1 MDPARFEAVTW
12 RNRALLL
19 FDRVAMPVAV
29 CDVYGAVLL
38 ANPAMAAECGTTP
51 GRLRGRDVLELF
63 RPREA
68 TQVERIAEAL
78 RLRHRS
84 RYQVS
89 VRWRA
94 PDGAE
99 RYGELTADP
108 VSDTVE
114 DTPALLVMLR
124 TDTRREPLA
133 GHDGRREPPAGT
145 DGRRKPLPRTD
156 GRSEPLVRT
165 DGRREPFSGTAG
177 RRLPSASSPAA
188 EGARVSPTEARVLA
202 LLAGGA
208 TTARAARETGLTV
221 DGVTYHLRRLSSR
234 WHAATRT
241 ELVARAYALGVL
253 RPGVWPPEAAGAR

>member
-1 MDPARFEAVTW
+1 MDLARQEAVTW

-63 RPREA
+63 SPREA
-68 TQVERIAEAL
+68 TQVERIAQAL

-94 PDGAE
+94 PGGVE

-124 TDTRREPLA
+124 VDTEHAP
-133 GHDGRREPPAGT
+133 
-145 DGRRKPLPRTD
+145 
-156 GRSEPLVRT
+156 
-165 DGRREPFSGTAG
+165 
-177 RRLPSASSPAA
+177 SPAA
-188 EGARVSPTEARVLA
+188 PASGAPVTPTEARILA
-202 LLAGGA
+202 LLAAGA
-208 TTARAARETGLTV
+208 TTARAARETGLTT

-234 WHAATRT
+234 WGASNRT

-253 RPGVWPPEAAGAR
+253 TPGVWPPGVPDDEA

>member
-1 MDPARFEAVTW
+1 MW
-12 RNRALLL
+12 RNRALML
-19 FDRVAMPVAV
+19 FDRVSVPVAV
-29 CDVYGAVLL
+29 CDVYGSVQV

-51 GRLRGRDVLELF
+51 GRLRGQDVLDLF
-63 RPREA
+63 QPQESI
-68 TQVERIAEAL
+68 QVERIAQAL

-124 TDTRREPLA
+124 VQGEGEPRGDRPGEDT
-133 GHDGRREPPAGT
+133 PAQVT
-145 DGRRKPLPRTD
+145 PI
-156 GRSEPLVRT
+156 
-165 DGRREPFSGTAG
+165 
-177 RRLPSASSPAA
+177 
-188 EGARVSPTEARVLA
+188 EARILA

-208 TTARAARETGLTV
+208 TTAHAARETGLST
-221 DGVTYHLRRLSSR
+221 DGVTYHLRRLSAR
-234 WHAATRT
+234 WNAANRT
-241 ELVARAYALGVL
+241 ELVARAYAVGVL
-253 RPGVWPPEAAGAR
+253 APGVWPPTPAPVADSM

>member
-1 MDPARFEAVTW
+1 MDWLHPEAVVW
-12 RNRALLL
+12 RNRALMV
-19 FDRVAMPVAV
+19 FDRVSVPIAV

-63 RPREA
+63 RPQEA

-89 VRWRA
+89 VRWQA
-94 PDGAE
+94 PDGTE

-114 DTPALLVMLR
+114 ETPTLLVMLR
-124 TDTRREPLA
+124 VLGDREAPEHRRAQVAPI
-133 GHDGRREPPAGT
+133 
-145 DGRRKPLPRTD
+145 
-156 GRSEPLVRT
+156 
-165 DGRREPFSGTAG
+165 
-177 RRLPSASSPAA
+177 
-188 EGARVSPTEARVLA
+188 EARILA

-221 DGVTYHLRRLSSR
+221 DGVNYHLRRLSAR
-234 WHAATRT
+234 WEAANRT

-253 RPGVWPPEAAGAR
+253 AAGVWPPASTAGAGSA

>member
-1 MDPARFEAVTW
+1 MDLSRHEAVTW

-89 VRWRA
+89 VHWQA
-94 PDGAE
+94 PGGAE

-114 DTPALLVMLR
+114 ETPALLVMLR
-124 TDTRREPLA
+124 V
-133 GHDGRREPPAGT
+133 DGEHEAASTPPAERVT
-145 DGRRKPLPRTD
+145 
-156 GRSEPLVRT
+156 
-165 DGRREPFSGTAG
+165 
-177 RRLPSASSPAA
+177 PA
-188 EGARVSPTEARVLA
+188 EARILA
-202 LLAGGA
+202 LLAAGA
-208 TTARAARETGLTV
+208 TTARAARETGLTT

-234 WHAATRT
+234 WQAANRT

-253 RPGVWPPEAAGAR
+253 APGVWPPEPG

>member
-1 MDPARFEAVTW
+1 VDWARREGVVW
-12 RNRALLL
+12 RNRALML
-19 FDRVAMPVAV
+19 FDRVSVPVAV
-29 CDVYGAVLL
+29 CDVYGSVQV

-51 GRLRGRDVLELF
+51 GRLRGRDVLDLF
-63 RPREA
+63 QPQESG
-68 TQVERIAEAL
+68 QVERIAQAL

-94 PDGAE
+94 PNGAD

-124 TDTRREPLA
+124 VQGEGEPRDGGPGEDT
-133 GHDGRREPPAGT
+133 
-145 DGRRKPLPRTD
+145 
-156 GRSEPLVRT
+156 
-165 DGRREPFSGTAG
+165 
-177 RRLPSASSPAA
+177 AA
-188 EGARVSPTEARVLA
+188 QVTPIEARILA

-208 TTARAARETGLTV
+208 TTTHAARETGLTT
-221 DGVTYHLRRLSSR
+221 DGVTYHLRRLSAR
-234 WHAATRT
+234 WNAANRT

-253 RPGVWPPEAAGAR
+253 TPGVWPPAPIAADDER

>member
-1 MDPARFEAVTW
+1 VLVDWLHPEAVVW
-12 RNRALLL
+12 RNRALMV
-19 FDRVAMPVAV
+19 FDRASVPIAV

-63 RPREA
+63 RPQEA

-89 VRWRA
+89 VRWRT

-114 DTPALLVMLR
+114 ETPTLLVMLR
-124 TDTRREPLA
+124 VLGDHETP
-133 GHDGRREPPAGT
+133 GHRP
-145 DGRRKPLPRTD
+145 
-156 GRSEPLVRT
+156 VRV
-165 DGRREPFSGTAG
+165 A
-177 RRLPSASSPAA
+177 
-188 EGARVSPTEARVLA
+188 PTEARILS

-221 DGVTYHLRRLSSR
+221 DGVNYHLRRLSTR
-234 WHAATRT
+234 WGAATRT

-253 RPGVWPPEAAGAR
+253 TPGVWPPTPAGPDESE

>member
-1 MDPARFEAVTW
+1 MDWSRPEAVVW
-12 RNRALLL
+12 RNRALLV
-19 FDRVAMPVAV
+19 FDRVSVPVAV
-29 CDVYGAVLL
+29 CDVYGAVQL

-63 RPREA
+63 RPQEA

-89 VRWRA
+89 VRWQA

-114 DTPALLVMLR
+114 ETPALLVMLR
-124 TDTRREPLA
+124 VLGER
-133 GHDGRREPPAGT
+133 
-145 DGRRKPLPRTD
+145 
-156 GRSEPLVRT
+156 
-165 DGRREPFSGTAG
+165 
-177 RRLPSASSPAA
+177 
-188 EGARVSPTEARVLA
+188 EARERRPVQASPKEARILA

-208 TTARAARETGLTV
+208 TTARAAHEAGLTV
-221 DGVTYHLRRLSSR
+221 DGVNYHLRRLSAR
-234 WHAATRT
+234 WGAANRT

-253 RPGVWPPEAAGAR
+253 APGVWPPTPTVAEAE

>member
-1 MDPARFEAVTW
+1 MDLDRLEAVRW

-51 GRLRGRDVLELF
+51 GRLRGRDVLDLF
-63 RPREA
+63 SPRSA

-89 VRWRA
+89 VRWQVSG
-94 PDGAE
+94 GAE

-124 TDTRREPLA
+124 VEGEREPRA
-133 GHDGRREPPAGT
+133 EPP
-145 DGRRKPLPRTD
+145 
-156 GRSEPLVRT
+156 
-165 DGRREPFSGTAG
+165 GTA
-177 RRLPSASSPAA
+177 
-188 EGARVSPTEARVLA
+188 ARVTPAEARILA

-208 TTARAARETGLTV
+208 TTARAARETGLTT
-221 DGVTYHLRRLSSR
+221 DGVTYHLRRLSAR
-234 WHAATRT
+234 WSAANRT

-253 RPGVWPPEAAGAR
+253 APGVWPPAASVAE

>member
-1 MDPARFEAVTW
+1 MDPARLEAVTW

-99 RYGELTADP
+99 RQGELTADP

-124 TDTRREPLA
+124 A
-133 GHDGRREPPAGT
+133 DGRREPPG
-145 DGRRKPLPRTD
+145 
-156 GRSEPLVRT
+156 RT
-165 DGRREPFSGTAG
+165 DGRRRPSTA
-177 RRLPSASSPAA
+177 SPVA
-188 EGARVSPTEARVLA
+188 EEARVSPTEARVLE

-221 DGVTYHLRRLSSR
+221 DGVTYHLRRLSAR
-234 WHAATRT
+234 WHAANRT